1 MSSDK
6 IFQRAEEFLY
16 GVLPQKI
23 VDLSQLVHEDSLCV
37 AELTSLQA
45 PLHIPI
51 PDPPPMDNEM
61 ETDKQKKDIPKCG
74 FLPGNEK
81 VQALLALVKPEV
93 WTLKEKCSLVIAWIQ
108 HLILK
113 IEDGN
118 DLGEAILEKVLER
131 VNAVKTKAEAFQT
144 SLSKTSQNVGMLWPR
159 PPRRPGGWTTGPWCS
174 EEMRQPVGSSGP
186 RFWTSGPSMLSFIIS
201 LAATERKLSPK
212 GDKKPSMY

>member
-6 IFQRAEEFLY
+6 IFQKAEEFLY

-23 VDLSQLVHEDSLCV
+23 IDPSQLVHEDSLCV
-37 AELTSLQA
+37 AELISLQA

-51 PDPPPMDNEM
+51 PDPPPKDSEM
-61 ETDKQKKDIPKCG
+61 ETDKQKKEVPKCG

-93 WTLKEKCSLVIAWIQ
+93 WTLKEKCSLVMAWIQ
-108 HLILK
+108 HLIPK

-118 DLGEAILEKVLER
+118 DLGAAILEKVLER
-131 VNAVKTKAEAFQT
+131 VNAVKTKVKAFQT
-144 SLSKTSQNVGMLWPR
+144 SKTSQNVGMLWPR
-159 PPRRPGGWTTGPWCS
+159 PPRRPTGPWCS

-201 LAATERKLSPK
+201 SAATERKLSPK
-212 GDKKPSMY
+212 G